1 MSSNDEPASEATCG
15 PGDPGAGD
23 DTPEEPPQHDAF
35 VSYRRLPADTAFVK
49 HLQETLAER
58 GKQVWVDQEQI
69 EPAAEWEKR
78 ITRGIEAAK
87 AFIFVI
93 TPEST
98 VSTECRNELE
108 KAAQR
113 HKLIIPVVLREVNRR
128 GLPDSLTKLNWIFF
142 GQGRGEERA
151 LDDVIV
157 ALEDDLDWRDE
168 HTRLAVRAAEWAESP
183 RDRSLLLR
191 GRDLR
196 QAEKW
201 HRAADKHVKTPP
213 TPLQARYIRASRK
226 TARRRWVLTGSSAAI
241 ALVVA
246 LVATVLAYQGNQ
258 AATSNGRAV
267 LARKL
272 VAAAQGLSDTQ
283 PRTSLLL
290 SVEALKL
297 DPTDPYIRDNLIS
310 GLAQTHYA
318 GVLTGHASPFTALA
332 FSPDGNLLADGST
345 DGTLILWDVS
355 RTGHWKQLAV
365 LKSQSTA
372 VNAVAFAPDGK
383 TLATV
388 NDAKAGNS
396 YGTGPGGLLIIWD
409 ITDRSHP
416 VQQAAIPDP
425 GGVDSALAFS
435 PDGSTIAA
443 DAGSGIAIFDIT
455 NPSHPAP
462 VAHLATHQIVGP
474 TYLAFS
480 PDGHTLLGAVDVW
493 AEAGEVILWDVAD
506 SAHPRL
512 LSTLHISHAHDDGL
526 AAALSPD
533 GTILA
538 TSSTGDAA
546 TLWDIRNRT
555 SPEPIAVLHG
565 VGRGGVIELAFAPDG
580 RSLAAAHTDHT
591 VNLWNVDNPAQ
602 PGLAANLA
610 GHAGVVYSLAFSS
623 SEHLLAT
630 GSNDTTTILWNVS
643 APAEPRMLASTVSTS
658 PGKTLTAVAFDPK
671 AKGSLLATVSN
682 GQRPTSNGEVTI
694 WDTGT
699 GGRVGALGTLSG
711 SDHQVLGISLSPDG
725 QTAATAN
732 SDGTV
737 IMWDI
742 ADPTHARRE
751 AALAGRQI
759 QLSSAGHQVAFS
771 PDGRTIASATSAGW
785 TLWDNSNRHLTR
797 LADIPDNESSAAIAF
812 SPDGNMIAI
821 SENVDVALWNI
832 SDRTHPRLLSQ
843 LPDRAGILM
852 PAAFSPNGH
861 MLATI
866 PAPFAGIPPDWTAVS
881 PKLWDVTDHAHP
893 ALLATLP
900 THPGIVALNAAF
912 SADGNLLATA
922 NDDGTKILWDVT
934 DGRHPVEMATL
945 PGNPQSAAAIAI
957 APDDQALAAG
967 STTDS
972 ATLWSIGGLA
982 DIAANPVTDACS
994 IAGPGLTTKDWT
1006 YYIPN
1011 IAYQPV
1017 CP

>member
-1 MSSNDEPASEATCG
+1 MSASDEPASGATSG
-15 PGDPGAGD
+15 LGALGAGD
-23 DTPEEPPQHDAF
+23 DPPSEQARHDAF
-35 VSYRRLPADTAFVK
+35 VSYRRLPADTAFVER
-49 HLQETLAER
+49 LQEALAGR
-58 GKQVWVDQEQI
+58 GKQVWVDRAKI
-69 EPAAEWEKR
+69 EPAADWEKR
-78 ITRGIEAAK
+78 ITQGIEAAK

-93 TPEST
+93 TPESA
-98 VSTECRNELE
+98 VSRECRNELE
-108 KAAQR
+108 KAVQR
-113 HKLIIPVVLREVNRR
+113 HKLIIPVVLKEVNRQ
-128 GLPDSLTKLNWIFF
+128 GLPDSLSKPNWIFF
-142 GQGRGEERA
+142 GSGRDAERA

-157 ALEDDLDWRDE
+157 ALEEDLDWRDA
-168 HTRLAVRAAEWAESP
+168 HTRLAVRATEWAESR

-191 GRDLR
+191 GRDLGKAEEWR
-196 QAEKW
+196 GQA
-201 HRAADKHVKTPP
+201 AAHVKTPP
-213 TPLQARYIRASRK
+213 TPLQTSYIRASRK
-226 TARRRWVLTGSSAAI
+226 AARRRWVLTGSSAAT

-258 AATSNGRAV
+258 AATSNGRVV

-272 VAAAQGLSDTQ
+272 VAAAQGLSDNQ

-297 DPTDPYIRDNLIS
+297 DPTDPYVRDNLIT
-310 GLAQTHYA
+310 GLTQTHYA

-332 FSPDGNLLADGST
+332 FSPDGHLLAEGST
-345 DGTLILWDVS
+345 DGTLILRDVS
-355 RTGHWKQLAV
+355 RVDHWKQLAV
-365 LKSQSTA
+365 LKSQSMA
-372 VNAVAFAPDGK
+372 VNAVAFSPDGK

-388 NDAKAGNS
+388 NDSKAENP
-396 YGTGPGGLLIIWD
+396 YGTGAGSVLIIWN
-409 ITDRSHP
+409 IADRSHP

-425 GGVDSALAFS
+425 SGGDSALAFS

-443 DAGSGIAIFDIT
+443 DAGNGIAIFDIT

-462 VAHLATHQIVGP
+462 VAHLAIRQIVSP

-480 PDGHTLLGAVDVW
+480 PDGHTLLGTTDFSADT
-493 AEAGEVILWDVAD
+493 GDVILWDVTD
-506 SAHPRL
+506 QVHPIL
-512 LSTLHISHAHDDGL
+512 LSTLHINHDHDAGL
-526 AAALSPD
+526 ASALSPD
-533 GTILA
+533 GEILA
-538 TSSTGDAA
+538 TASTGGAA

-555 SPEPIAVLHG
+555 RPKQIAVLQAA
-565 VGRGGVIELAFAPDG
+565 GRGPVVELAFAPDG
-580 RSLAAAHTDHT
+580 HNLAAAYADHT

-602 PGLAANLA
+602 PRIAANLA
-610 GHAGVVYSLAFSS
+610 GHTGIVYSLAFSS

-630 GSNDTTTILWNVS
+630 GSTDTTTILWNVS
-643 APAEPRMLASTVSTS
+643 TPAQPRMLASTFSTS
-658 PGKTLTAVAFDPK
+658 PGQTLTAVAFDPM

-682 GQRPTSNGEVTI
+682 GQRLTSNGEVTI
-694 WDTGT
+694 WGT
-699 GGRVGALGTLSG
+699 GASGQVGVLGTLGG
-711 SDHQVLGISLSPDG
+711 SDQHVLGISLSPDG
-725 QTAATAN
+725 RTAVAAN

-737 IMWDI
+737 VVWDI
-742 ADPTHARRE
+742 ANPMRPRRE
-751 AALAGRQI
+751 AVLAGRQI
-759 QLSSAGHQVAFS
+759 QLNSAGRQVAFS

-785 TLWDNSNRHLTR
+785 SLWNNTNQHLTR

-812 SPDGNMIAI
+812 SPDGNTIAI
-821 SENVDVALWNI
+821 SENVGVSLWNI
-832 SDRTHPRLLSQ
+832 SDRKHPRLLSE
-843 LPDRAGILM
+843 LPDRTGILT

-866 PAPFAGIPPDWTAVS
+866 PAPFAGIPPDWSTVS
-881 PKLWDVTDHAHP
+881 PKLWDVTDRQHP

-900 THPGIVALNAAF
+900 THTGIVALNAAF

-957 APDDQALAAG
+957 TPDSQALAAG

-972 ATLWSIGGLA
+972 ASLWSIGDLA
-982 DIAANPVTDACS
+982 NIAANPVKDACS
-994 IAGPGLTTKDWT
+994 IAGPGLTTKDWA